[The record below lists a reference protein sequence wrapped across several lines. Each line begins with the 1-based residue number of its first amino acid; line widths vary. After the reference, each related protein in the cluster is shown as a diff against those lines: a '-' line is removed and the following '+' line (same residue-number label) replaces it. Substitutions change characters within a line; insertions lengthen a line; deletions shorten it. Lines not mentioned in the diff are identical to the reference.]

1 LIFGFLEFLDST
13 SAKRFQIL
21 HEKQYPAV
29 MFRTRSNKLE
39 RIDTGDYTEQEYG
52 TFMREIRFIN
62 QRLGDRTAL
71 EKTLLADLA
80 ELDLKEFSVLD
91 VGAGS
96 GELLGVIAEFAREGN
111 RKAKLVGLDL
121 NELSAREVAA
131 ESKKFSEISSVRGD
145 ALNIPF
151 PDDAFDYVICSL
163 FTHHLTDEQVVSVL
177 PEMSRVASRSI
188 FVIDLERSPMAW
200 VLFGLYSF
208 AFRISRLVREDG
220 LLSIRRS
227 FRPEELKNLGEKAGL
242 RDVRVLRVRPYRI
255 VLAGK

>member
-1 LIFGFLEFLDST
+1 
-13 SAKRFQIL
+13 
-21 HEKQYPAV
+21 
-29 MFRTRSNKLE
+29 M
-39 RIDTGDYTEQEYG
+39 
-52 TFMREIRFIN
+52 
-62 QRLGDRTAL
+62 
-71 EKTLLADLA
+71 
-80 ELDLKEFSVLD
+80 
-91 VGAGS
+91 
-96 GELLGVIAEFAREGN
+96 IAEFAREGN

-131 ESKKFSEISSVRGD
+131 ESKKFSEILSVRGD

-151 PDDAFDYVICSL
+151 SDDTFDYAICSL

-177 PEMSRVASRSI
+177 PEMSCVVRRSI

-227 FRPEELKNLGEKAGL
+227 FRQEELMNLGEKAGL
-242 RDVRVLRVRPYRI
+242 RDVRVLRVRRYRI